1 MGVAWLTKKN
11 MIVMILQ
18 LHVTNVKV
26 VLLVGNFVVRKHLR
40 GPGLQEALYLH
51 GRGEGKGKRRQGGR
65 KEKRRKREE
74 KEKRGKREGGKE
86 KKREGRKRKDRE
98 GGEGGSCLNH
108 SRLVGHYIAAY
119 QGVGLVSVTYHA
131 T

>member
-1 MGVAWLTKKN
+1 M
-11 MIVMILQ
+11 
-18 LHVTNVKV
+18 
-26 VLLVGNFVVRKHLR
+26 
-40 GPGLQEALYLH
+40 
-51 GRGEGKGKRRQGGR
+51 GEG
-65 KEKRRKREE
+65 KEKRREG
-74 KEKRGKREGGKE
+74 RGGGEE

-119 QGVGLVSVTYHA
+119 QGVGLVSVAYHA

>member
-74 KEKRGKREGGKE
+74 KEKREKREGGGGGGG
-86 KKREGRKRKDRE
+86 GRKRKER
-98 GGEGGSCLNH
+98 GEKEKTRKGERG
-108 SRLVGHYIAAY
+108 
-119 QGVGLVSVTYHA
+119 
-131 T
+131 